1 MYRGLR
7 ALARRVTL
15 PRGTLRDLVPFARC
29 AARHPRPEPIAGEMM
44 AIEHQQNDHG
54 LYPPKERSA
63 VAARQGVVSGRVIT
77 VLLVSLLLAVVA
89 LGVSYWF
96 MH

>member
-1 MYRGLR
+1 M
-7 ALARRVTL
+7 
-15 PRGTLRDLVPFARC
+15 RDLVPLARRP
-29 AARHPRPEPIAGEMM
+29 AWHPRPEPIAGEMM
-44 AIEHQQNDHG
+44 ALERQQNDHG

-77 VLLVSLLLAVVA
+77 VLLVSLLLVVVA

-96 MH
+96 TR